1 MPIDIAAPAPRPGR
15 WASLWDSDFLYAF
28 RHSPTAVVSSL
39 IILLFVAVALFAP
52 WLAPQDP
59 FDPGAL
65 DLMDSNLPPAALP
78 GGDGRFWLGTDNQGR
93 DVLSGILYG
102 ARISLLVGFGS
113 VAVSLVI
120 GVGVGLVAG
129 YLGGWL
135 DAVLMRL
142 ADIQLAFPA
151 ILLALL
157 IDGLA
162 RSLLPA
168 GALANLELWVIIG
181 AIAISTWVQ
190 YARTVRA
197 SVMAEASKEY
207 VLAGQVMGLGHGAI
221 MVRHILP
228 NVLTPVFVIGTIN
241 FALAIIIESSLSFLG
256 VGVPPTTPSLGT
268 LIRIG
273 NQYLFSGEWWI
284 TLFPAAALVVLALAV
299 NLLGDWLRDTL
310 TPRLES

>member
-1 MPIDIAAPAPRPGR
+1 MPIDIAAPDPRPGR

-310 TPRLES
+310 NPRLES

>member
-1 MPIDIAAPAPRPGR
+1 MPIDIAAPDPRPGR
-15 WASLWDSDFLYAF
+15 WASFWDSDFLYAF

-65 DLMDSNLPPAALP
+65 DLMDSNLPPAALA

-241 FALAIIIESSLSFLG
+241 FALAMIIESSLSFLG

-310 TPRLES
+310 NPRLES